1 MPPKNNLKRIR
12 PQAKTSVNEPDATV
26 RIIVDAAKRALT
38 AVQQRC
44 TEALKALNKQDH
56 LVALGAIIG
65 LDDQVRQIAVR
76 LIVLREVN
84 EIQKQNELI
93 GEDK

>member
-1 MPPKNNLKRIR
+1 MPSKNNQKRIR
-12 PQAKTSVNEPDATV
+12 PQTKMSMNEPDATA

-38 AVQQRC
+38 TVQQRC
-44 TEALKALNKQDH
+44 TEALKALDKQDH

-65 LDDQVRQIAVR
+65 LDEQVRQVVAR
-76 LIVLREVN
+76 LMVLREVN

-93 GEDK
+93 GGNK